1 MHCVGLNFNM
11 RNTQMKFSQILF
23 LLHKQISC
31 IVDARPRRKADMLS
45 GMSKTTKMKLF
56 LVSTIVFKA
65 GTIIFITTNII
76 GIILIKVGGLVYAGY
91 KAAACKCSG

>member
-1 MHCVGLNFNM
+1 MCWLNM
-11 RNTQMKFSQILF
+11 RNTQKFFHKYLF
-23 LLHKQISC
+23 NYTNKYIAYV
-31 IVDARPRRKADMLS
+31 VDARLRRKADMLS

-76 GIILIKVGGLVYAGY
+76 SIIFIKVGGLVYAGY

>member
-56 LVSTIVFKA
+56 LVGTIVFKA
-65 GTIIFITTNII
+65 GTIIFIIS
-76 GIILIKVGGLVYAGY
+76 IILIKVGGLAYAGY

>member
-1 MHCVGLNFNM
+1 
-11 RNTQMKFSQILF
+11 MKFSQILF

-31 IVDARPRRKADMLS
+31 IVDARLRRKADMLS

-76 GIILIKVGGLVYAGY
+76 SIMLTKVGGLVYAGY